1 MPLPPPPPPPPPGN
15 LPPRPAVGNRNALLT
30 DITKGKQLKK
40 ATTNDRSA
48 PIVAKA
54 QNTLANNSLAPAP
67 PVPGVPRAPAPPV
80 LDGNQAQSVRNKE
93 GRSSGGFLGA
103 GNTTSIGGLFAG
115 GIPKLKKRNG
125 GVDTGATNEPTV
137 IPSSEPSYTAAQ
149 KFLPVTAP
157 KQPSG
162 PPPIPGTQNGTK
174 SRFFA
179 QSVESSR
186 KAESN
191 YLPQP
196 TSVAPSK
203 APPPPVG
210 KKPPAPPPVSRKQ
223 SRAQISNSISSAPPP
238 APPPPLPSATP
249 RPLASVLRTSPLS
262 SQTSLPPTT
271 AINQN
276 LAMQAAIRAAEQASP
291 SIATQPP
298 VHASLKLTSDN
309 SFVPGPSAEIE
320 TDKESNNKSFNSRR
334 IIINDSRWKFT
345 DDSMLPKP
353 RQFQGGPKKY
363 RAGRGSSVPLDINAF
378 L

>member
-1 MPLPPPPPPPPPGN
+1 MPSIPPPPPPPPGN
-15 LPPRPAVGNRNALLT
+15 LPSRPTVGNRNALLT

-48 PIVAKA
+48 PVVAKA
-54 QNTLANNSLAPAP
+54 QNTPGNNSLAPAP
-67 PVPGVPRAPAPPV
+67 PVPGVPKASAPPIP
-80 LDGNQAQSVRNKE
+80 DGNQAQSGRNKE

-103 GNTTSIGGLFAG
+103 GNTPNIGGLFAG

-125 GVDTGATNEPTV
+125 GVDTGATNESTV
-137 IPSSEPSYTAAQ
+137 APNSEPSHAAAQ

-179 QSVESSR
+179 QNVESLR
-186 KAESN
+186 KVESN

-223 SRAQISNSISSAPPP
+223 SRAQISNNISSAPPP
-238 APPPPLPSATP
+238 APPPPLPSTTP
-249 RPLASVLRTSPLS
+249 RPLASVLRTSPLP
-262 SQTSLPPTT
+262 SQTSLPPTN

-276 LAMQAAIRAAEQASP
+276 LAMQAAIRAAGQAPP
-291 SIATQPP
+291 SITTQPP
-298 VHASLKLTSDN
+298 VHTSLKPASDN
-309 SFVPGPSAEIE
+309 SFAPDPSVEIE
-320 TDKESNNKSFNSRR
+320 TDNESNNKNSNSRR
-334 IIINDSRWKFT
+334 IVINDSRWKFT

-378 L
+378 Q